1 MFSLST
7 PEIAAWVGGFMWPFV
22 RIGAMLMAAPLF
34 GARTVPVRIRMGL
47 AVLLTVLMLPVV
59 PPPPAVDPL
68 SAPGVLILAQQVL
81 IGAAMGFI
89 LQMVFGALS
98 QAGEAVAM
106 TMGLGFASMIDPQ
119 NGVQTPVVS
128 QHYVIMATLLFLA
141 LDGHLVAIE
150 VLARSF
156 ELLPLG
162 VEGLSREALW
172 QLAVWG
178 VHMYAGAVL
187 IALPAVISMLL
198 VNIAFGVITRSAPQ
212 LNIFAVGFPMT
223 LMIGFLLLMVTLPS
237 LIPQVSD
244 LMMDAFTLIGDLL
257 VSG

>member
-1 MFSLST
+1 
-7 PEIAAWVGGFMWPFV
+7 
-22 RIGAMLMAAPLF
+22 
-34 GARTVPVRIRMGL
+34 
-47 AVLLTVLMLPVV
+47 
-59 PPPPAVDPL
+59 
-68 SAPGVLILAQQVL
+68 
-81 IGAAMGFI
+81 
-89 LQMVFGALS
+89 
-98 QAGEAVAM
+98 
-106 TMGLGFASMIDPQ
+106 
-119 NGVQTPVVS
+119 
-128 QHYVIMATLLFLA
+128 MATLLFLA

-198 VNIAFGVITRSAPQ
+198 VNIAFGVITRAAPQ

-244 LMMDAFTLIGDLL
+244 LMMDAFNLIGSLL
-257 VSG
+257 VGG